1 MLFLDKLLFR
11 RYDHGSW
18 SMNTIRSIFLIVFAF
33 LFLFTKQS
41 IAAEISTSS
50 AVSSDVNYFLAYP
63 GILPDNPFHFLKA
76 SRDKFVSLLINDNR
90 KRAEFN
96 LLTSDKR
103 MFAGQILIEKDKAE
117 LGLVTISKSNNY
129 FHNAIS
135 AAEKAR
141 KQKIEMLDVYDNMN
155 LSIQKHIELMHK
167 YERHLSKDQKTL
179 YDLEL
184 KRMNEMKNTVNKT
197 IEDIKK
203 K

>member
-1 MLFLDKLLFR
+1 
-11 RYDHGSW
+11 
-18 SMNTIRSIFLIVFAF
+18 MNKIRSIFLIILAF
-33 LFLFTKQS
+33 LLLFTKQS
-41 IAAEISTSS
+41 VAAEISTPS
-50 AVSSDVNYFLAYP
+50 ATSSDINYFLAYP

-76 SRDKFVSLLINDNR
+76 ARDKCVSLLINDDR

-103 MFAGQILIEKDKAE
+103 MFAGQILVEKDKTE
-117 LGLVTISKSNNY
+117 LGLITISKSNNY

-141 KQKIEMLDVYDNMN
+141 RQKIEMLDVYEKMNM
-155 LSIQKHIELMHK
+155 SIQKHIELMDK
-167 YERHLSKDQKTL
+167 YERYFNKEQKTL

-184 KRMNEMKNTVNKT
+184 KRMNDMRNTVNKT
-197 IEDIKK
+197 IEDVKK